1 MRPTTSTL
9 ALAAGA
15 LFAVTAGFDI
25 PHHQPDPFA
34 GPIDYVL
41 EASFSLSLAA
51 AGATAWMSL
60 RSAASRVSQVG
71 WSLLTLGYVLL
82 TAVTAATAVNG
93 GDVLGPAFGI
103 ALLSISVGCL
113 TLFGADVAGRVA
125 PRGAGVVLL
134 VGLVAMMALG
144 EGYGL
149 LAWSAAWFA
158 VAGLARLTSTDRDRD
173 RELDRVPTAA

>member
-1 MRPTTSTL
+1 MRPTTSAL
-9 ALAAGA
+9 ALTAGA

-41 EASFSLSLAA
+41 ETSFSLSLAA
-51 AGATAWMSL
+51 AGATTWTLL
-60 RSAASRVSQVG
+60 RSATSRLAQVG
-71 WSLLTLGYVLL
+71 WALLTLGYALL
-82 TAVTAATAVNG
+82 TVVTAATAVNG
-93 GDVLGPAFGI
+93 GDVLGPVFGV
-103 ALLSISVGCL
+103 ALLSIAVGCL
-113 TLFGADVAGRVA
+113 TLFGADAAGRTA

-158 VAGLARLTSTDRDRD
+158 VAALNRLTSSARDRD
-173 RELDRVPTAA
+173 LDRVPAAA